1 MTFEERLA
9 ALGVETRDFV
19 PSDEHCKNLYDKF
32 YAEAKR
38 ICKLMGGKLDGPFM
52 ISLLLVAVAKRDI
65 IIDRMETRIVNLTVE
80 CDWLRYDECP
90 TCVNHNKHNPLLC
103 GIDDCVQDKD
113 GYCTHYVYSGVP
125 EDWRADDD

>member
-19 PSDEHCKNLYDKF
+19 PSDEHCKSLYDKF

-52 ISLLLVAVAKRDI
+52 VSLLLVAVADRDTI
-65 IIDRMETRIVNLTVE
+65 INRMETRLDNVIGERNYLLKYYGYDCKE
-80 CDWLRYDECP
+80 CVKYPDCSTLADSDDF
-90 TCVNHNKHNPLLC
+90 TCVGSLL
-103 GIDDCVQDKD
+103 DDWA
-113 GYCTHYVYSGVP
+113 GVP

>member
-1 MTFEERLA
+1 MTLEERLA

-52 ISLLLVAVAKRDI
+52 VSLLIVAVAKRDI

-80 CDWLRYDECP
+80 REYLLDRMWREYPCAICEHAKREGGCAVD
-90 TCVNHNKHNPLLC
+90 LC
-103 GIDDCVQDKD
+103 GFDFA
-113 GYCTHYVYSGVP
+113 GVP
-125 EDWRADDD
+125 EDWSADNA

>member
-1 MTFEERLA
+1 MTLEERLA

-52 ISLLLVAVAKRDI
+52 VSLLLVAVAKRDI
-65 IIDRMETRIVNLTVE
+65 IIDRTETRLNNVIGEREYLLDRMWGEN
-80 CDWLRYDECP
+80 P
-90 TCVNHNKHNPLLC
+90 CVICENAKREGGC
-103 GIDDCVQDKD
+103 AVDICEFEFA
-113 GYCTHYVYSGVP
+113 GVP
-125 EDWRADDD
+125 EDWRHYDA

>member
-1 MTFEERLA
+1 MERKAMTFEERLA

-52 ISLLLVAVAKRDI
+52 VSLLLVAVAKRDI
-65 IIDRMETRIVNLTVE
+65 IIDRMETRIVNLTGDVDFLKEIYEDYGLEFGRSVE
-80 CDWLRYDECP
+80 YEGL
-90 TCVNHNKHNPLLC
+90 
-103 GIDDCVQDKD
+103 
-113 GYCTHYVYSGVP
+113 P
-125 EDWRADDD
+125 EDWSVDDD